1 MRLGEAIPKYQAYR
15 NQLQEQKK
23 NIYQNM
29 KDAQEKADRS
39 GEEEWSKKAAELEI
53 SYKAAEEEFD
63 KYESVLDRL
72 KEQWVNIANAENDR
86 ALTDPETGMAAT
98 VGKIMTTVARMCA
111 GDKVPILD
119 EKKLMEYDSSMYAK
133 AKEAQAAMAAIKE
146 KQKEYDSLWD
156 GDEGENYDPEG
167 VANNAQAEGD
177 LPEIPEPKEIQAEET
192 PVEEPTAT
200 EE

>member
-29 KDAQEKADRS
+29 KDAQEKAERS
-39 GEEEWSKKAAELEI
+39 GEEEWSKKAAELEL
-53 SYKAAEEEFD
+53 SYKAAEEEFN

-86 ALTDPETGMAAT
+86 ALADPETGMAAT

-119 EKKLMEYDSSMYAK
+119 EKKLMEYDSNMYAK
-133 AKEAQAAMAAIKE
+133 AKEAQAAMAAINE

-167 VANNAQAEGD
+167 VANRAQAEGD
-177 LPEIPEPKEIQAEET
+177 LPEIPEPEEIS
-192 PVEEPTAT
+192 VEEPSIP

>member
-29 KDAQEKADRS
+29 KDAQEKAERS
-39 GEEEWSKKAAELEI
+39 GEEEWSKKAAELEL
-53 SYKAAEEEFD
+53 SYKAAEEEFN

-86 ALTDPETGMAAT
+86 ALADPETGMAAT

-119 EKKLMEYDSSMYAK
+119 EKKLMEEAYDRAAAAVAEILMDGPDK
-133 AKEAQAAMAAIKE
+133 AMN
-146 KQKEYDSLWD
+146 DF
-156 GDEGENYDPEG
+156 N
-167 VANNAQAEGD
+167 
-177 LPEIPEPKEIQAEET
+177 
-192 PVEEPTAT
+192 
-200 EE
+200 

>member
-29 KDAQEKADRS
+29 KDAQEKAERS
-39 GEEEWSKKAAELEI
+39 GEEEWSKKAAELEL
-53 SYKAAEEEFD
+53 SYKAAEEEFN

-86 ALTDPETGMAAT
+86 ALADPETGMAAT

-119 EKKLMEYDSSMYAK
+119 EKKLMEYDSNMYTK

-167 VANNAQAEGD
+167 VANSAKAEGD
-177 LPEIPEPKEIQAEET
+177 LPEIPEPEEIPAEET

>member
-39 GEEEWSKKAAELEI
+39 GEEEWSKKAAELEL
-53 SYKAAEEEFD
+53 SYKAAEEEFN

-86 ALTDPETGMAAT
+86 ALADPETGMAAT

-119 EKKLMEYDSSMYAK
+119 EKKLMEYDSNMYAK
-133 AKEAQAAMAAIKE
+133 AKEAQAAMATIKE

-167 VANNAQAEGD
+167 VANSAQAEGD
-177 LPEIPEPKEIQAEET
+177 LPEIPEPEEIS
-192 PVEEPTAT
+192 VEEPSIP

>member
-86 ALTDPETGMAAT
+86 ALADPETGMAAT

-119 EKKLMEYDSSMYAK
+119 EKKLMEYDSSMYAM

-146 KQKEYDSLWD
+146 KQNEYDSLW
-156 GDEGENYDPEG
+156 GSDEGGDYDPEG

-177 LPEIPEPKEIQAEET
+177 LPEIPEP
-192 PVEEPTAT
+192 
-200 EE
+200 